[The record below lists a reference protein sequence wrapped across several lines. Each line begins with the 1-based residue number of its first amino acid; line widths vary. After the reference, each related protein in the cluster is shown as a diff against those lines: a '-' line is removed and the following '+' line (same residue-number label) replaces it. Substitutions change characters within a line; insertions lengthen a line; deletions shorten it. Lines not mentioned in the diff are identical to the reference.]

1 MRTKNSGKN
10 IIFGISTLII
20 TALLG
25 FVLSKVFLSNLG
37 LEYNGLNGV
46 FNNIINILAITELG
60 IAGAINYN
68 LYKPIAEKDYEKI
81 SSIMV
86 IYKKFYKIIG
96 ITIFSLAVIVAFFVP
111 VFFKE
116 RTLLDS
122 YIRVTFILCALNTV
136 ISYFFAYNRNL
147 FYAMQKNYIT
157 TIVDFIFKISKYLLQ
172 IAILIIFKNFI
183 IYLAINIIFTLL
195 NNLTIHLMAKKYY
208 KNINIKNRKAD
219 KKIEKT
225 ILKSVKNLAII
236 QLLSTLINFTDNLI
250 ISSLI
255 SVIYSGLY
263 VNYNQIFTQLTQIVN
278 TIFHGFGAS
287 IGNLLAEEN
296 KEKIKKIFI
305 NLQYLSFF
313 IGLYCVVCLFFLT
326 QPFIELW
333 IGKEYLLNIS
343 ILLVLITNFYLMI
356 QRQPINY
363 YLNTGGYFKKLILP
377 FGLETIINIIT
388 SIILALKFGLIG
400 VFIGTL
406 ISSIISF
413 IISSKSLCKTIELKF
428 LKYWQKEFLFLIIIL
443 TNLVMFY
450 LIFNIYTPENLILK
464 LAYILVIITII
475 ISIEIIIFIKKDS
488 NITRLKEIYESILNK
503 IFNKIKKIF
512 LSHRK
517 VERNT

>member
-1 MRTKNSGKN
+1 MRTKNSSKN
-10 IIFGISTLII
+10 IILGILTLII

-86 IYKKFYKIIG
+86 IYRKFYKIVG
-96 ITIFSLAVIVAFFVP
+96 ITIFSLAIIVTFFVP
-111 VFFKE
+111 IFFKD

-122 YIRVTFILCALNTV
+122 YIRIAFILCALNTV

-157 TIVDFIFKISKYLLQ
+157 TIVDFIFKTTKYLLQ
-172 IAILIIFKNFI
+172 IALLIIFKNFI
-183 IYLAINIIFTLL
+183 IYLAVNIIFTML

-208 KNINIKNRKAD
+208 KNINMKNKKVD

-225 ILKSVKNLAII
+225 ILNSVKNLAVI

-263 VNYNQIFTQLTQIVN
+263 VNYNQIFTQLTQIIN

-287 IGNLLAEEN
+287 IGNLLAEDN
-296 KEKIKKIFI
+296 KEKIKNIFI

-313 IGLYCVVCLFFLT
+313 IGLYCVICLSFLT

-333 IGKEYLLNIS
+333 IGKEYLLNLSVLI
-343 ILLVLITNFYLMI
+343 VLITNFYLMI

-363 YLNTGGYFKKLILP
+363 FLNTGGYFKKLILP
-377 FGLETIINIIT
+377 FSLEAIINIIT

-413 IISSKSLCKTIELKF
+413 IISSKSLCNTID
-428 LKYWQKEFLFLIIIL
+428 LKYIDYLKKEILFLFILALNLSLIGIIFML
-443 TNLVMFY
+443 
-450 LIFNIYTPENLILK
+450 YTPENLIFK
-464 LAYILVIITII
+464 LIYILMIITII
-475 ISIEIIIFIKKDS
+475 TFTEIIIFIKKDK
-488 NITRLKEIYESILNK
+488 NIKRLKEIYENIFVK
-503 IFNKIKKIF
+503 IRRKIK
-512 LSHRK
+512 
-517 VERNT
+517 RNF